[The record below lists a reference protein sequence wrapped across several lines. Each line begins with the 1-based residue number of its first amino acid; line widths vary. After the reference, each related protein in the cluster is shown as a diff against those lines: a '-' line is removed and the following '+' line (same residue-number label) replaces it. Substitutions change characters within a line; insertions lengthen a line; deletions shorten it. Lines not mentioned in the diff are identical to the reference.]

1 MHILFMDIP
10 LRYFVCLSADVLQYF
25 LETIVVMPPEKF
37 TKEQIPKY
45 VKLVAKWF
53 SLKTPVLMKLLRMAI
68 SGQKVRDWLHYI
80 LAVEIFLENNCPA

>member
-1 MHILFMDIP
+1 METP
-10 LRYFVCLSADVLQYF
+10 LRSLFFLSADVLQYL

-53 SLKTPVLMKLLRMAI
+53 SLKTPVLMKLVRMAI
-68 SGQKVRDWLHYI
+68 SGQKVRVKKPERKQMKW
-80 LAVEIFLENNCPA
+80 